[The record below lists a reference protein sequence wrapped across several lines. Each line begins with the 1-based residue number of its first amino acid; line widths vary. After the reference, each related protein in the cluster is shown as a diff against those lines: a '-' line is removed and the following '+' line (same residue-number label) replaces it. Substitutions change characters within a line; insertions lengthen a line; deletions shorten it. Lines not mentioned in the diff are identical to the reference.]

1 ASGSAPPSFLYKSRT
16 ARKMRARTSW
26 SLFACP
32 GGSIAFHFH
41 CIQRDELV
49 KVPSFSA
56 KFAAGSWYTVVWM
69 SFGAAPPYSLGA
81 FQKVAVSFSKFSA
94 ITSHFSFESAA
105 TIFGQFG
112 PT

>member
-1 ASGSAPPSFLYKSRT
+1 MMKAPNCPGGESGFMSGTSPTHFSPFQTIPGRVGSQGFPSLSAEARLYMTRRFAGQEKAHS
-16 ARKMRARTSW
+16 RKMRARTSW

-56 KFAAGSWYTVVWM
+56 KFAAGS
-69 SFGAAPPYSLGA
+69 
-81 FQKVAVSFSKFSA
+81 
-94 ITSHFSFESAA
+94 
-105 TIFGQFG
+105 
-112 PT
+112 